1 MIKINDLIK
10 IYYTENGCNTKA
22 IDNISLSLPDT
33 GMVFILGKSGCGKST
48 LLNLIGGLDKP
59 TAGEIIING
68 QSSKCFSSYDYDI
81 YRNTY
86 IGFIFQDYNL
96 IEDLSVRDNVALA
109 LKLQN
114 RKSTTIEV
122 EEALNLVE
130 LGDFIDRKPNEL
142 SGGQKQRVAIARAL
156 IKNPQIILADEPT
169 GSLDSETGKKI
180 FSILKNLS
188 KDRLIIV
195 ASHDEESAKKYGSR
209 IINIA
214 DGKITS
220 DTHESIPCSTNNYQL
235 TKRPSLPLMTALKIS
250 SSNFKKKK
258 VRFCLSILLSA
269 ISFSM
274 FGVFVSLNLF
284 KENKALTKA
293 LSQSEYGAITIEKT
307 INESA
312 RKKVVF
318 DEYGENTYEYDL
330 KENAKQKTLFTQE
343 DLSYLKDKNIASA
356 GVFLP
361 KDFDGIY
368 YNDYEIE
375 QPLNIY
381 YESTDK
387 KIFVGFCDCGEE
399 FCNSNFT
406 LVEGKFPTL
415 DTEIAISLHKAEA
428 LALAKAK
435 NNIDELIGENI
446 TLSNKNGDYFLDVSI
461 SGIYKT
467 NDIPSKYDEIKTF
480 PGYKDVE
487 LVTSWQNYKK
497 NSFMDIAFVGKG
509 FYDTNIGYYDYDRS
523 FIGTAKLVSPVNLYS
538 IVEDNAFAHKN
549 PEHLYSVSNVIPYD
563 FFKSHMSE
571 FEIKSI
577 DGDPT
582 ALDKTLNDNEILVSE
597 DYRIVLNRYKYES
610 LINDIKEFYNL
621 SGYFSYPLETYS
633 KDAHQTFESEVFKKA
648 YNNFKMYLNDFARFE
663 KTENFTKCYKYLD
676 GQVAIYFDK
685 LSKRDVFCDAVI
697 NTCNAD
703 GQPIDEYM
711 DKLCSDDLNSDEYN
725 LYKALCSELINA
737 EIQDG
742 VIDFSEENW
751 DSLEN
756 IYKTHYN
763 NTVGT
768 YRALSYFWRLMPYS
782 NAEQEFENVS
792 SGKDEG
798 LRLAKEINDKYDSK
812 YDVICE
818 KLLSGD
824 ISRQDLDKIVNVVS
838 ILKGESYTISKY
850 KYGFFVE
857 RYPYETSL
865 DLQTSSKSIKIKTMG
880 VVGFKNQSLG
890 SFIVANPNTLK
901 TLSMSISEDNELLV
915 NTSKYEYSNKGKY
928 CSLLAINQLKRSQVD
943 AINSSFGTY
952 SFSTTDYCSI
962 QLRSAVD
969 STKSLITVS
978 GIAGLVFA
986 VFSSLLLFNFISGS
1000 VTDKEKEIGILRSLG
1015 ASTKDVFK
1023 VFISEAAIV
1032 SALSFILAN
1041 VFGLLFVTFI
1051 NRSLIAS
1058 TMNIAL
1064 FDYDLLIILIVT
1076 LSTILVSFV
1085 SSIYPIVKI
1094 CKKNTV
1100 DAIKKCK

>member
-1 MIKINDLIK
+1 MIKINDLVK

-22 IDNISLSLPDT
+22 IDSISFSLPNT
-33 GMVFILGKSGCGKST
+33 GMVFVLGKSGCGKST

-59 TAGEIIING
+59 TAGEIVING
-68 QSSKCFSSYDYDI
+68 QSSKSFSSYDYDI

-86 IGFIFQDYNL
+86 VGFIFQDYNL

-109 LKLQN
+109 LKLQSN
-114 RKSTTIEV
+114 KNTTTEV
-122 EEALNLVE
+122 EEVLNLVE
-130 LGDFIDRKPNEL
+130 LGDFIDRMPNEL

-156 IKNPQIILADEPT
+156 IKKPQIILADEPT

-180 FSILKNLS
+180 FSMLKNLS
-188 KDRLIIV
+188 KDILIVI
-195 ASHDEESAKKYGSR
+195 ASHDKESAQKYGDR

-214 DGKITS
+214 DGKIIS
-220 DTHESIPCSTNNYQL
+220 DTQESISYSTANHQL

-258 VRFCLSILLSA
+258 VRFGLSILLSA
-269 ISFSM
+269 VSFSM
-274 FGVFVSLNLF
+274 FGVFASLNFF
-284 KENKALTKA
+284 KESKALTKV
-293 LSQSEYGAITIEKT
+293 LNQSEYSAVTVEKT
-307 INESA
+307 INEST

-318 DEYGENTYEYDL
+318 DEYGENIYEYDL
-330 KENAKQKTLFTQE
+330 KENGRQKTLFTQD
-343 DLSYLKDKNIASA
+343 DLLRLKDRNIALA
-356 GVFLP
+356 GIFLP
-361 KDFDGIY
+361 KGFDAVY
-368 YNDYEIE
+368 SNDYEIE

-381 YESTDK
+381 YESEGK
-387 KIFVGFCDCGEE
+387 KMFIGFCDCGEE
-399 FCNSNFT
+399 FCNNNFT
-406 LVEGKFPTL
+406 LVEGKYPTSN
-415 DTEIAISLHKAEA
+415 TEIAISLHKAEA
-428 LALAKAK
+428 LLSAKAK
-435 NNIDELIGENI
+435 DNLSEIIGENI
-446 TLSNKNGDYFLDVSI
+446 TLSDKSGDYFLDVSI

-467 NDIPSKYDEIKTF
+467 NDIPSKYDGIKTF

-487 LVTSWQNYKK
+487 LVANWQNYKK
-497 NSFMDIAFVGKG
+497 NSFMDVAFVGKD
-509 FYDTNIGYYDYDRS
+509 FYDSNIGYYDYDRS
-523 FIGTAKLVSPVNLYS
+523 FIGAAKLASPVNLYS
-538 IVEDNAFAHKN
+538 IVEENAFAHKN
-549 PEHLYSVSNVIPYD
+549 PEHLYSVSSVIPYN
-563 FFKSHMSE
+563 FFKEHLSE
-571 FEIKSI
+571 FEIKNL
-577 DGDPT
+577 DGSPT
-582 ALDKTLNDNEILVSE
+582 SLDKVLNDNEILVSE
-597 DYRIVLNRYKYES
+597 DYRITSNKYKYES
-610 LINDIKEFYNL
+610 LISDIKEFYNL

-633 KDAHQTFESEVFKKA
+633 KGACQTFESETFKEA
-648 YNNFKMYLNDFARFE
+648 YENFKMYLNDFARFE
-663 KTENFTKCYKYLD
+663 KTENFTKCYSYLD
-676 GQVAIYFDK
+676 KQVATYFDK

-697 NTCNAD
+697 NTCDAD

-711 DKLCSDDLNSDEYN
+711 DKLCSDDLNSEEYS
-725 LYKALCSELINA
+725 LYKTLCNGLISA
-737 EIQDG
+737 EIRDG
-742 VIDFSEENW
+742 AIDFSEENW

-782 NAEQEFENVS
+782 NAEQEFENIS
-792 SGKDEG
+792 TDKSEG

-824 ISRQDLDKIVNVVS
+824 VSRQDLDKIVNVVS

-865 DLQTSSKSIKIKTMG
+865 DLQTSSKSTKIKTIG

-890 SFIVANPNTLK
+890 NFIVANPNTLNN
-901 TLSMSISEDNELLV
+901 LSMIISEDNELLV

-928 CSLLAINQLKRSQVD
+928 CSILVINQLKRSQVD
-943 AINSSFGTY
+943 AINSSFDTY

-962 QLRSAVD
+962 QLRSTID

-978 GIAGLVFA
+978 GIVGLVFA

-1000 VTDKEKEIGILRSLG
+1000 VADKEKEIGILRSLG

-1023 VFISEAAIV
+1023 VFISEATIV
-1032 SALSFILAN
+1032 ATISFILAN
-1041 VFGLLFVTFI
+1041 IFGLVLVALI
-1051 NRSLIAS
+1051 NHSLTTNMI
-1058 TMNIAL
+1058 NIGL
-1064 FDYDLLIILIVT
+1064 FDYDLLVILIVT

-1085 SSIYPIVKI
+1085 SSIYPIVRI

-1100 DAIKKCK
+1100 DAIKKCE